1 MCPITTTTL
10 ESIRDVAH
18 RLRDTPQDLDP
29 LIERIG
35 PAPYVLIGEASHGT
49 HEFYQTRIDLT
60 KRLIQE
66 QGFAAVAV
74 EADWPDAYRVNRYV
88 RGQGHDQ
95 FAIDALGDFVRFPRW
110 MWRNTE
116 VAGFIEWLRE
126 HNLARPAAERV
137 GFYGLDLYS
146 LYTSVEAVIDYLDR
160 VDPDAAR
167 RARQRYACLDHSAAD
182 PAEYG
187 FEVSLG
193 VRPSCEE
200 EAVQQLTD
208 LRRRAGAYLR
218 RDGMVAEDEQF
229 FAEQNARLVSNAERY
244 YRGMFQPRINT
255 WNLRDRHMAETLHAL
270 SQHFARRQR
279 PCKIVVWEHNS
290 HIGDARATDRS
301 DIDEWNVGQLAR
313 ERYGSDAVLIG
324 FTTYTGTVS
333 AARDWGGPV
342 ERIRVR
348 PALDDSYESLFH
360 HAGLERF
367 LLIFG
372 DDETS
377 KRLREPRLQR
387 AIGVI
392 YRPRTER
399 LSHYF
404 YSRIADQF
412 DAVLHLDETHA
423 LEPLDRTS
431 DWERGELPETYP
443 FAV

>member
-1 MCPITTTTL
+1 MSHITTTTL
-10 ESIRDVAH
+10 DSIRDAAQ
-18 RLRDTPQDLDP
+18 RLQGTPDELDP
-29 LIERIG
+29 LMERIDH
-35 PAPYVLIGEASHGT
+35 APFVLIGEASHGT
-49 HEFYQTRIDLT
+49 HEFYKTRIDIT
-60 KRLIQE
+60 KRLIE
-66 QGFAAVAV
+66 EKGFGAVAV

-88 RGQGHDQ
+88 RGQGQDHS
-95 FAIDALGDFVRFPRW
+95 AIDALGDFVRFPRW

-116 VAGFIEWLRE
+116 ILSFIEWLRE
-126 HNLARPAAERV
+126 YNEARPAAARV

-146 LYTSVEAVIDYLDR
+146 LYTSVEAVIDYLSR
-160 VDPDAAR
+160 VDPDAAH

-193 VRPSCEE
+193 VRQSCED

-208 LRRRAGAYLR
+208 LRRLAEAYLR
-218 RDGMVAEDEQF
+218 RDGMAAEDEQF
-229 FAEQNARLVSNAERY
+229 FAEQNARLVTNAEQY

-270 SQHFARRQR
+270 AGHFSRRQR
-279 PCKIVVWEHNS
+279 ASKIVVWEHNS

-313 ERYGSDAVLIG
+313 ERYGSDAVLVG
-324 FTTYTGTVS
+324 FTTYSGTVS
-333 AARDWGGPV
+333 AAHDWGGAV
-342 ERIRVR
+342 ERMRVR
-348 PALDDSYESLFH
+348 PALDDSHESLFH
-360 HAGLERF
+360 QTGLDRF
-367 LLIFG
+367 LLVFG
-372 DDETS
+372 DNEIS
-377 KRLREPRLQR
+377 GRLREPRLER

-404 YSRIADQF
+404 YCRISDQF

-423 LEPLDRTS
+423 LAPLDRTAEW
-431 DWERGELPETYP
+431 DRGEFPETYP
-443 FAV
+443 FAL